1 MTGKAMRH
9 LLPALAVLVLAGCAT
24 APEQPA
30 PVSATSPTRLLQ
42 RGDLIGLNP
51 QELGE
56 RLGAPSFQVR
66 EGPGVKLQWANN
78 ACVLDTFLYPAP
90 GSTALRV
97 AYVDAR
103 RVSGDPTDRA
113 TCIAALET
121 R

>member
-1 MTGKAMRH
+1 MRH

-30 PVSATSPTRLLQ
+30 PVSATSPTRAP
-42 RGDLIGLNP
+42 RGDLIGLTP

-56 RLGAPSFQVR
+56 RLGAPTFQVR
-66 EGPGVKLQWANN
+66 EGPGVKLQWASNT
-78 ACVLDTFLYPAP
+78 CVLDTFLYPAP

-97 AYVDAR
+97 SYIDAR